1 MRRMLCVIGVC
12 GMAATASADT
22 LLDQPPDPGLFLGN
36 ANQEFSDFPDFST
49 YAVNDVSFVIG
60 VTLETIT
67 TYHRNFN
74 DTWPGVGTGTAIL
87 NIFDKVGARPDDV
100 TDDPTVGLIVP
111 VQFVESATGVDVI
124 AGGLSIDLPAGDYW
138 IGLTPQ
144 LDAIFPG
151 QENVLLA
158 GTLIG
163 DETAQNNPGG
173 AFGFAPGWSG
183 VGDSIGGV
191 PVDYAMT
198 IEGTPIPAPGA
209 LAVVGV
215 AGVCAGR
222 RRR

>member
-1 MRRMLCVIGVC
+1 MRRLLCVIGVC
-12 GMAATASADT
+12 GVAAAASADT
-22 LLDQPPDPGLFLGN
+22 LLDQPPDPGLPIGN

-49 YAVNDVSFVIG
+49 YAVNDVSFAIG

-67 TYHRNFN
+67 TYHANFN
-74 DTWPGVGTGTAIL
+74 GSWGGVGTGTAIL
-87 NIFDKVGARPDDV
+87 NIFDKVGPLPDDV
-100 TDDPTVGLIVP
+100 ADDPTAGLIVP
-111 VQFVESATGVDVI
+111 VEFVESATGIDVI
-124 AGGLSIDLPAGDYW
+124 AAGLAIDLPAGDYW

-158 GTLIG
+158 ETLIG
-163 DETAQNNPGG
+163 DQTAQNNPGG
-173 AFGFAPGWSG
+173 AFGFAPGWSV

-198 IEGTPIPAPGA
+198 IEGTPIPAPSAVA
-209 LAVVGV
+209 LFGM
-215 AGVCAGR
+215 AGVFAAR